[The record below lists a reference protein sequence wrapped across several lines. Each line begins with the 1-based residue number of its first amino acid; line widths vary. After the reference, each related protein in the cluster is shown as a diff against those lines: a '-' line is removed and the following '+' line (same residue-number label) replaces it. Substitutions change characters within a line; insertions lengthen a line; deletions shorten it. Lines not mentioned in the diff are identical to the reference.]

1 VSHIIPS
8 ITIDAVLD
16 RYEVI
21 LFDAYGVLVHGAG
34 PLPGAADLIARL
46 NQAGRRYFVVT
57 NDASKR
63 PSTASQR
70 FQGFGLAIDEA
81 HVLTSGLLLTPH
93 FAAQAL
99 IGARCAVLGPADSAR
114 YVEDAGG
121 VVVPPDETFD
131 VLVIG
136 DESGFPF
143 IDWAD
148 AALSSLFASI
158 DAGRD
163 VHLVVPN
170 PDLIYPGGGGGFG
183 FAAGTIANMFEG
195 ALALR
200 YPSRTD
206 LRFVRLGK
214 PNAPIFEDAVRR
226 AGTTNAVMIGDQL
239 ETDIKGARAAGL
251 DAVWVETGVTAA
263 IPEATPVHLQP
274 TWRMTG
280 LEPAA
285 HGSAR

>member
-1 VSHIIPS
+1 MVAKTDSANGREPEAEEIDICTCLTSRDREGAQTARGPGRRRGPRGGGRAGGYTIDRVSHIIPS

-46 NQAGRRYFVVT
+46 NQAGRRYFIVT

-63 PSTASQR
+63 PSSAAQR

-81 HVLTSGLLLTPH
+81 HILTSGLLLTPH

-121 VVVPPDETFD
+121 VVVPPDEPFD
-131 VLVIG
+131 VLVVG

-148 AALSSLFASI
+148 AALSSLLAS
-158 DAGRD
+158 
-163 VHLVVPN
+163 N
-170 PDLIYPGGGGGFG
+170 
-183 FAAGTIANMFEG
+183 
-195 ALALR
+195 
-200 YPSRTD
+200 
-206 LRFVRLGK
+206 
-214 PNAPIFEDAVRR
+214 RR
-226 AGTTNAVMIGDQL
+226 
-239 ETDIKGARAAGL
+239 R
-251 DAVWVETGVTAA
+251 
-263 IPEATPVHLQP
+263 P
-274 TWRMTG
+274 
-280 LEPAA
+280 
-285 HGSAR
+285 